1 MPWAVRACAA
11 ASREAALWAAALGL
25 HFLAALAAAWLIAGP
40 RPSAP
45 SPRLMADSIE
55 LTLAETESLTPV
67 APAEAARPAARPLPI
82 PEAAPYLTGGA
93 EAPVAL
99 PPPPPLAVPATPDLL
114 PAPPLPPAWAPER
127 ATLPEIALPPARE
140 APAAEE
146 ARAAAGDTARLER
159 KPRLLTDLT
168 RLRKSYPA
176 VARRN
181 GWEGTVVLDLRVNA
195 DGTLAEA
202 AIHASSG
209 HDVLDRAA
217 LRMIRGARFANGPGR
232 LIQPIEY
239 RLR

>member
-1 MPWAVRACAA
+1 MARAVRACAA
-11 ASREAALWAAALGL
+11 AAREAALWAAALGL
-25 HFLAALAAAWLIAGP
+25 HFLAALAAAWLITGP

-55 LTLAETESLTPV
+55 LTLAEAESPTPV
-67 APAEAARPAARPLPI
+67 APTEARRPAAGALPRPEP
-82 PEAAPYLTGGA
+82 APYLVGGA

-99 PPPPPLAVPATPDLL
+99 PPPPPLALPSAPDFP
-114 PAPPLPPAWAPER
+114 PAPPLPPERPPER

-140 APAAEE
+140 APAADE
-146 ARAAAGDTARLER
+146 ARVAAGDTARLER

-176 VARRN
+176 IARRN
-181 GWEGTVVLDLRVNA
+181 GWEGTVVLELRVA
-195 DGTLAEA
+195 EDGTLAEA
-202 AIHASSG
+202 SIHASSG